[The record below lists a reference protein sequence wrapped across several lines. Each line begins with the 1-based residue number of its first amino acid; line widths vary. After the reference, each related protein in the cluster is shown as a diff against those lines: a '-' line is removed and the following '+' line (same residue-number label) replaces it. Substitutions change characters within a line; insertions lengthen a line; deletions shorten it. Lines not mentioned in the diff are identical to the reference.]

1 MRIVR
6 GHDRDCVD
14 AILTQ
19 AFLAQHFI
27 DIAVTP
33 PGVEPQRRAARARA
47 RRVAG
52 EDTSHR
58 PPPPVHLGGAA
69 MHASDPRFGAAADHS
84 QAQRPAESLP

>member
-27 DIAVTP
+27 DTAVTP

-52 EDTSHR
+52 EDTGYR
-58 PPPPVHLGGAA
+58 PPPAIHLGGAA
-69 MHASDPRFGAAADHS
+69 MHASDPRFGAAANHS
-84 QAQRPAESLP
+84 KAQRPAESPP